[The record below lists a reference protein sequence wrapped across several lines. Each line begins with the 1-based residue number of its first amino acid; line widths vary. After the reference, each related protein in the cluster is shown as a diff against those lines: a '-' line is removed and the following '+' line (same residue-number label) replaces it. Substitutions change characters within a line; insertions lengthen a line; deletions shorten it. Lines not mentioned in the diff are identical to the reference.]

1 MSKDHKIAKY
11 VPAKTGKC
19 PKCKQTVRQ
28 NLFDYSYA
36 IYKCSKCG
44 NIHP

>member
-1 MSKDHKIAKY
+1 MDHKIAKY
-11 VPAKTGKC
+11 TPTKLSKC
-19 PKCKQTVRQ
+19 PKCKQLARQ
-28 NLFDYSYA
+28 DLFNYNYV